1 MLTRVA
7 AWVPIW
13 RADTRSAALLLT
25 HIRGVFAHR
34 TEVVAGAGE
43 VLAEAGVADRCEV
56 VPTDF
61 FHSLV
66 SGGDVHVLAQ
76 ILHDCSDE
84 MGGDPAEVC

>member
-1 MLTRVA
+1 MSSERFLAELLA
-7 AWVPIW
+7 AVP
-13 RADTRSAALLLT
+13 R
-25 HIRGVFAHR
+25 IRGVLAHR
-34 TEVVAGAGE
+34 TKVVAGADE

>member
-1 MLTRVA
+1 M
-7 AWVPIW
+7 
-13 RADTRSAALLLT
+13 
-25 HIRGVFAHR
+25 
-34 TEVVAGAGE
+34 
-43 VLAEAGVADRCEV
+43 LAEAGVADRCEV